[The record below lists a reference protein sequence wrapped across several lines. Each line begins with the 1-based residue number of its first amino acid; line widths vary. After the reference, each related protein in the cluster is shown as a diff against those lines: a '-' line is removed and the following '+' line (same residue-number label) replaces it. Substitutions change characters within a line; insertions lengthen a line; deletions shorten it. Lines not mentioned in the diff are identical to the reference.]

1 MKKISEDRYT
11 KRYEVVNS
19 LYNNYAGELL
29 GFIKNRVQD
38 KEESYDILHD
48 IFLNLLE
55 KDNMELIVSGHFRSY
70 LFRCASNRITD
81 HYRRIGKAKL
91 ETMEPEEITDT
102 DLSFDLESVMI
113 SGEVIDTVHGAMT
126 ALNEEEIEII
136 YRKYFINEKKS
147 KICGETKLSR
157 YKLDKMLS
165 NIILKVKE
173 NLPSYFS
180 M

>member
-1 MKKISEDRYT
+1 MENHEATLKKRCDIISALYT
-11 KRYEVVNS
+11 SYSR
-19 LYNNYAGELL
+19 ELL
-29 GFIKNRVQD
+29 SYIKNRVQD

-48 IFLNLLE
+48 IFITLLE
-55 KDNMELIVSGHFRSY
+55 KENTELVVNDHFKSY

-81 HYRRIGKAKL
+81 RYRRIGTMKL
-91 ETMEPEEITDT
+91 ETLEPEEITGRDYI
-102 DLSFDLESVMI
+102 FDLETRLI
-113 SGEVIDTVHGAMT
+113 SGEVIDTIHGAMT
-126 ALNEEEIEII
+126 ALNEEEVDII

-147 KICGETKLSR
+147 KICSATNLSR

-180 M
+180 IK